1 MLDLR
6 RRQFIT
12 LLGGAAC
19 AWPLAARAQQ
29 PAKLPIIGYL
39 GTAVPSAWSP
49 WTAAFVQRLR
59 ELGWIEGRTVAIEY
73 RGAEGRSERYIDIA
87 AEFVRL
93 KVDVI
98 VTVGTAAAAAKQAT
112 SIIPIVFA
120 VAADP
125 VSSGLMASLSRP
137 GGNVT
142 GLSLQQTDAA
152 GKRLELLR
160 EVLPDFRRL
169 AIMANVG
176 YPAAVLDMNEVQ
188 VAARKLG
195 LEVVDKLEIR
205 KPEDVAPAFD
215 ALKGGAQ
222 ALYVCGDALVD
233 ALRARIN
240 TLALGAR
247 LPTLY
252 PNREYLQAGG
262 LMSYGPSF
270 SDLFLHA
277 ADYVDKI
284 LRGAKPA
291 DLPVERP
298 TTFELVINLQAAKAI
313 EHEVPAGLVLRADKV
328 IE

>member
-1 MLDLR
+1 
-6 RRQFIT
+6 
-12 LLGGAAC
+12 
-19 AWPLAARAQQ
+19 
-29 PAKLPIIGYL
+29 
-39 GTAVPSAWSP
+39 
-49 WTAAFVQRLR
+49 
-59 ELGWIEGRTVAIEY
+59 
-73 RGAEGRSERYIDIA
+73 
-87 AEFVRL
+87 
-93 KVDVI
+93 
-98 VTVGTAAAAAKQAT
+98 
-112 SIIPIVFA
+112 
-120 VAADP
+120 
-125 VSSGLMASLSRP
+125 
-137 GGNVT
+137 
-142 GLSLQQTDAA
+142 
-152 GKRLELLR
+152 
-160 EVLPDFRRL
+160 
-169 AIMANVG
+169 
-176 YPAAVLDMNEVQ
+176 MNEAQ

-313 EHEVPAGLVLRADKV
+313 GHEVPAGLVLRADKV